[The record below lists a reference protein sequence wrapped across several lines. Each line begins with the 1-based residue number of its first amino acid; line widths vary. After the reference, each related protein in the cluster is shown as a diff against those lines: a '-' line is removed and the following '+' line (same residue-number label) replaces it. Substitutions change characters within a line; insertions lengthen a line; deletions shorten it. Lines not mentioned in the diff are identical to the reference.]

1 MSAPME
7 SKSPRTPNEENRKKI
22 MSHERE
28 RRFRAFHSLHKV
40 LAAAE
45 ADIIRRKGPN
55 WRGLLSAVDTIT
67 AEERQA
73 WRAQA

>member
-1 MSAPME
+1 MSAPLE
-7 SKSPRTPNEENRKKI
+7 SNSSRTQEQEKADVI
-22 MSHERE
+22 MSHEQ
-28 RRFRAFHSLHKV
+28 RRTFLALHSLHKV